1 MRRSFCESGQTADES
16 AFRLPIGTASRNRF
30 LDSTLN
36 QTIGRLNMNDTTSKN
51 FWPIVLGLAVLM
63 AATRSH
69 HFASVTHLPDAS
81 WAVFFL
87 AGFYLR
93 PLWVFPALLG

>member
-1 MRRSFCESGQTADES
+1 
-16 AFRLPIGTASRNRF
+16 
-30 LDSTLN
+30 
-36 QTIGRLNMNDTTSKN
+36 MNDTTSKN
-51 FWPIVLGLAVLM
+51 FWPIALGLAALM

-87 AGFYLR
+87 AGFISAALG
-93 PLWVFPALLG
+93 FPALLGSGQRLRGHRLSG